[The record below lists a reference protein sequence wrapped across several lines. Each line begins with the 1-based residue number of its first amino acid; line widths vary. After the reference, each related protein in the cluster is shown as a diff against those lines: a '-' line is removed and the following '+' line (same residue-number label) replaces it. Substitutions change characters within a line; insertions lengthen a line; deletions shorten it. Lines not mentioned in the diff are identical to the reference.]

1 MKRYFAKK
9 SNDDTKPF
17 EIHEDDFDTS
27 PLYQYEMV
35 VWFIMGAKQSVSEKN
50 ILSVAGAEANMPGVG
65 RLLPNFQYFR
75 NEQKVDGKSKRVVR
89 NT

>member
-17 EIHEDDFDTS
+17 EISVDDFKTS

-50 ILSVAGAEANMPGVG
+50 ILSVVGAEALYVELVG
-65 RLLPNFQYFR
+65 YFQLSIF
-75 NEQKVDGKSKRVVR
+75 S
-89 NT
+89 